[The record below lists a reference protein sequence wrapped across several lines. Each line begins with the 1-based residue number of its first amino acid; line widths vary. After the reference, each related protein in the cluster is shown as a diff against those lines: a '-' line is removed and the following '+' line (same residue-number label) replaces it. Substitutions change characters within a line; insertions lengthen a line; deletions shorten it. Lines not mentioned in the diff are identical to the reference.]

1 MSPLYRAFPD
11 ASFIFSALTLRMT
24 PFGKRD
30 WDIDTLKSRPCWPQ
44 QCKGLILKK
53 REEWEVE
60 VSILGYTSSIS
71 LYLSVHICV
80 FKYLTLYFVLSHFSR
95 VRLFATPWTVARQV
109 PLSMGFP
116 RQEYWSGLSFPPPG
130 ADKQGPLPAFVN
142 KALLADGHAHLSI
155 VYDGCF
161 HTTRA
166 EFSHCDGDH
175 LAHKALNSE

>member
-109 PLSMGFP
+109 PLSMGFS
-116 RQEYWSGLSFPPPG
+116 RQEHWSRLPFPSPG
-130 ADKQGPLPAFVN
+130 NLPDPGIEPMSSASP
-142 KALLADGHAHLSI
+142 ALTEPVRFLTDILLNAHNI
-155 VYDGCF
+155 W
-161 HTTRA
+161 
-166 EFSHCDGDH
+166 
-175 LAHKALNSE
+175 